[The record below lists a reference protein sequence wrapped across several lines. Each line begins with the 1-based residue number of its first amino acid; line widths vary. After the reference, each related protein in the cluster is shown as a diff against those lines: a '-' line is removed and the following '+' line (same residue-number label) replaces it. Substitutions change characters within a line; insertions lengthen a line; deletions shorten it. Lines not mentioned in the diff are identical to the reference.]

1 MGATSECRLR
11 NGVFAPTGQFGPKF
25 QVPHQPFFMS
35 ENQDKRFLQYKNR
48 HNRTSFFCFV
58 TIHAFDRQT
67 ERQTDGQKCFRNTV
81 RALHHLHAVATSQGK
96 NAVQSD
102 QTRPDRQKQNRQTWP
117 DRSGPKSLPGLANEK
132 KNIGIESTTAIVYSC
147 CPFYVGN
154 VNFAKIGVI

>member
-1 MGATSECRLR
+1 LLQRVSLVQSFRSPTNHSLCQKIRINVFYSIRIGTTAQVSFVLSQYTRLTDRLR
-11 NGVFAPTGQFGPKF
+11 DRRT
-25 QVPHQPFFMS
+25 
-35 ENQDKRFLQYKNR
+35 DKN
-48 HNRTSFFCFV
+48 
-58 TIHAFDRQT
+58 AF
-67 ERQTDGQKCFRNTV
+67 EIPCV
-81 RALHHLHAVATSQGK
+81 RYIIYMQSQGK